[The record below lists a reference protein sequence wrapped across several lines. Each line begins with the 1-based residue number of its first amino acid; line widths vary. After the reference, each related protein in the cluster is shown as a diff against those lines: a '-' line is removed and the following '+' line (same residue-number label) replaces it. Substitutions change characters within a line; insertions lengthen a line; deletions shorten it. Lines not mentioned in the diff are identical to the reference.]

1 MSKWSGSRREEWT
14 WQVLSRTGEQ
24 LGLLD
29 NVEDGDLEFSIFNKI
44 RGAGGLHFSV
54 PMSDGGAG
62 FPDWNSIMLQPWYK
76 ATFADGSVES
86 WPYGVYIPTTPGKAY
101 SDEAI
106 ESDVDLY
113 DKLLILD
120 QDAFEN
126 AYSVP
131 AGTIVTEH
139 ITTIIQDA
147 TGVPGFVA
155 IEPST
160 ETVTSDLVWE
170 PGTSKLT
177 VISDLLNSINYFALW
192 VDWYG
197 VFRSRPYDSPSDR
210 PESWDFRDD
219 REAIYLP
226 KFTSEDDTF
235 DTPNKF
241 IVVGQSDGTTPAL
254 IGVAT
259 NENPDSPFSY
269 QQRGRWIA
277 QKEQGTDATSQAVI
291 DAIAAR
297 RLVDVT
303 SHSAVYKLS
312 HAVVPLDLNQLV
324 SFRRDAAGVATKG
337 TIQSMTIKTVPGSL
351 FDTRISEVSS

>member
-1 MSKWSGSRREEWT
+1 MSKWSGSRREEWV

-24 LGLLD
+24 LGRLD
-29 NVEDGDLEFSIFNKI
+29 NIEDGDLEFSIFNRI

-54 PMSDGGAG
+54 PMRDGGKG
-62 FPDWNSIMLQPWYK
+62 FPDWNQIMLQPWYT
-76 ATFADGSVES
+76 ATFADGTQES

-101 SDEAI
+101 SDATI

-120 QDAFEN
+120 QDAFED
-126 AYSVP
+126 AHAAP
-131 AGTIVTEH
+131 TGTVVTDAVTQI
-139 ITTIIQDA
+139 ITDA
-147 TGVPGFVA
+147 TGVPGFVS
-155 IEPST
+155 ITPST
-160 ETVTSDLVWE
+160 ETVSTDMVWE

-177 VISDLLNSINYFALW
+177 VVNDLLDSINYFALW

-197 VFRSRPYDSPSDR
+197 VFRSRPYETPAAR
-210 PESWDFRDD
+210 PQAWDFRDD
-219 REAIYLP
+219 HEAIYLP
-226 KFTSEDDTF
+226 KFTAEDDTF
-235 DTPNKF
+235 ETPNKF
-241 IVVGQSDGTTPAL
+241 IVVGQSDGQTPAL

-269 QQRGRWIA
+269 QARGRWITK
-277 QKEQGTDATSQAVI
+277 KEQGAEATSQGVI
-291 DAIAAR
+291 DGIAAR

-303 SHSAVYKLS
+303 AHSAVYKLS

-324 SFRRDAAGVATKG
+324 RFRRDAAGVDTRG

-351 FDTRISEVSS
+351 FDTRISEVAA